1 MSLRR
6 YVERAFAQ
14 KIPDEKKGALN
25 VALKQIIS
33 DAQAGIDIPWA
44 HPQASDIDSQHS
56 FLGLCTCCN
65 EDLLICV
72 WMAEMH
78 VWNAQAKGEL
88 WTRSWE
94 TMPLPLSQA
103 AEATPASRPAA
114 APASWLAQH
123 RAAKSSSLSA
133 KPTLATSRKNRWRPW
148 LTGYVLTCLLCLL
161 CQPSAEWRVA
171 RAAVLS

>member
-1 MSLRR
+1 MILWTHVHALFYGQS
-6 YVERAFAQ
+6 AFPLGTHA
-14 KIPDEKKGALN
+14 PA
-25 VALKQIIS
+25 A
-33 DAQAGIDIPWA
+33 
-44 HPQASDIDSQHS
+44 ASIV
-56 FLGLCTCCN
+56 
-65 EDLLICV
+65 LICM
-72 WMAEMH
+72 WIAE
-78 VWNAQAKGEL
+78 VQAWFVQAKGEL